1 MPPFE
6 ALYEAYFDEV
16 YRYAFSLC
24 GHKETAEDVTAET
37 FLKAM
42 QHMETFRG
50 DCDYKVWL
58 FSIAKNTFYSFCR
71 TQKRFADDPPDEA
84 LPSRQNTEDAVIAA
98 AQAEEILK
106 ALRTLPEPYREVF
119 SMRVFGELSFRQI
132 GTLFGKT
139 EHWACVTFHRAR
151 QKLKSIVE

>member
-50 DCDYKVWL
+50 DCDFKVWL

-71 TQKRFADDPPDEA
+71 TQKRFADDPLDEA

>member
-50 DCDYKVWL
+50 DCDFKVWL

-84 LPSRQNTEDAVIAA
+84 LPARQNTEDAVIAA
-98 AQAEEILK
+98 AQAAEILK

>member
-50 DCDYKVWL
+50 DCDFKVWL
-58 FSIAKNTFYSFCR
+58 FSIAKNTFYSYCR
-71 TQKRFADDPPDEA
+71 AQKRFADAPPDED
-84 LPSRQNTEDAVIAA
+84 LPAGENTEDTVIAA
-98 AQAEEILK
+98 ARAAEILK

-151 QKLKSIVE
+151 QKLKGLVS

>member
-50 DCDYKVWL
+50 DCDFKVWL
-58 FSIAKNTFYSFCR
+58 FSIAKNTFYSYCR
-71 TQKRFADDPPDEA
+71 AQKRFADAPPDED
-84 LPSRQNTEDAVIAA
+84 LPAGENTEDTVIAA
-98 AQAEEILK
+98 ARAAEILK

-132 GTLFGKT
+132 GAVFGKT

>member
-50 DCDYKVWL
+50 DCDFKVWL

-139 EHWACVTFHRAR
+139 EH
-151 QKLKSIVE
+151 

>member
-50 DCDYKVWL
+50 DCDFKVWL

-71 TQKRFADDPPDEA
+71 TKKRFADDPPDEA

-98 AQAEEILK
+98 AQVEEILK

-132 GTLFGKT
+132 GAVFGKT

-151 QKLKSIVE
+151 QKLKDLVS

>member
-50 DCDYKVWL
+50 DCDFKVWL

-119 SMRVFGELSFRQI
+119 PMRVFGELSFRQI